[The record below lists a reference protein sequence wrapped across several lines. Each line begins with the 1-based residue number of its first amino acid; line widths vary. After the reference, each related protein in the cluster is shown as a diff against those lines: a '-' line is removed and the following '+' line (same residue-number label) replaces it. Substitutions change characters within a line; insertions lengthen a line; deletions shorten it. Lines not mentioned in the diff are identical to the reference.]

1 MSDGPGR
8 KQRPPRKKACN
19 NCAKSKVRCGLEKPV
34 CSRCQLNGRPCAYPA
49 SVTRQESPPAEVN
62 SAVDPNASYSNP
74 SGLATPHLDSAPE
87 IRVPASYAPTPNLSS
102 QFQRPVESVWQ
113 EKHKLDFTATDLVPS
128 ANAENIRDRW
138 LRPYLPPLGQDQTPK
153 VYHPFTLQYISQVL
167 STYPRCMLKD
177 GGIPPI
183 IHLAQVEGGKM
194 PRALANCYSL
204 VRMWEQ
210 AVPGSEA
217 MVVNTLEREMERL
230 AEEVLPPRCNPMN
243 TPN

>member
-1 MSDGPGR
+1 MSGWR
-8 KQRPPRKKACN
+8 EKQ
-19 NCAKSKVRCGLEKPV
+19 
-34 CSRCQLNGRPCAYPA
+34 
-49 SVTRQESPPAEVN
+49 
-62 SAVDPNASYSNP
+62 
-74 SGLATPHLDSAPE
+74 
-87 IRVPASYAPTPNLSS
+87 
-102 QFQRPVESVWQ
+102 
-113 EKHKLDFTATDLVPS
+113 KLDFTAINLVPS

-138 LRPYLPPLGQDQTPK
+138 LRPYILPPLGRDQTPK
-153 VYHPFTLQYISQVL
+153 VYHPFTVHYISQIL

-210 AVPGSEA
+210 AVPGSEV

-230 AEEVLPPRCNPMN
+230 AKEVLSPRCNPMN
-243 TPN
+243 TPS